1 MMMLFSSQSMNR
13 AAAAASH
20 SSLLKLFL
28 THCIFP
34 MAEVSPKSLPL
45 CQTNQQAFQN
55 IERYFP
61 SGNFAETHYIPITP
75 LRHQPTMQPTTQGPL
90 HFVMDNNKKLGRPRD
105 FMQHK
110 LFHATRINECVLIS
124 SNIQNTSY
132 ISRESAPQLS
142 IL

>member
-34 MAEVSPKSLPL
+34 MAEVSPKTLPL
-45 CQTNQQAFQN
+45 CQINQQPFQN

-61 SGNFAETHYIPITP
+61 SGNFLCRNTLHSHNP
-75 LRHQPTMQPTTQGPL
+75 LAPPTNQGPL

-105 FMQHK
+105 FMQQK
-110 LFHATRINECVLIS
+110 LFCATRINECVLIS
-124 SNIQNTSY
+124 SNIEITS
-132 ISRESAPQLS
+132 
-142 IL
+142 